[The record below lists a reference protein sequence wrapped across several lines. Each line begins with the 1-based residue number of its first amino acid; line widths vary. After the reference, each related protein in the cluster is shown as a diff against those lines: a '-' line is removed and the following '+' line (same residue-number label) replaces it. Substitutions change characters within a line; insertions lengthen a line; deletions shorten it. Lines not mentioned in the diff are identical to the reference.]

1 MFPSIVLRHVTPV
14 TLLVAYPDD
23 RMLSDLGLTPG
34 QSFML
39 RAFAE
44 RVIDELVSGEE
55 AAL

>member
-55 AAL
+55 AAP